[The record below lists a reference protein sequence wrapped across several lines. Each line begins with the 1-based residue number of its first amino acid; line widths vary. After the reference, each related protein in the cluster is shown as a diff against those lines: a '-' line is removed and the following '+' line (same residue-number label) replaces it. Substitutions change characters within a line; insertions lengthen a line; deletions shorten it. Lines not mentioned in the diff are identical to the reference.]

1 MYYYQYTS
9 VDYLKYNDISNNNID
24 NTCLIC
30 LDNDDN
36 DITNKILTL
45 KEYIINKKNIKLC
58 LCNSFF
64 HKKCLEL
71 WLTTKKCCPICRCE
85 IKESQQQITR
95 STSFQWEEL
104 LIIEENSVRNNIYS
118 GRVLRFIIFISSINV
133 FYIVIYLILLHS
145 NNKK

>member
-1 MYYYQYTS
+1 MYYYQYS
-9 VDYLKYNDISNNNID
+9 SIDYSKQNDISNNYID

-45 KEYIINKKNIKLC
+45 KEYSLSKKIIKVC

-64 HKKCLEL
+64 HQKCLEL
-71 WLTTKKCCPICRCE
+71 WLTTKKYCPICRSDINE
-85 IKESQQQITR
+85 YRLQQITR

-104 LIIEENSVRNNIYS
+104 LIIEDNQIRNNIYS
-118 GRVLRFIIFISSINV
+118 SRVLRFIIFISSINV
-133 FYIVIYLILLHS
+133 FYIIMYLILS
-145 NNKK
+145 QSKNN